1 MKSMRADERTFR
13 RRRANLCV
21 GDRPNTSKY
30 DAYYCNGSGS
40 RSSSTLRLPQHTLFW
55 SLITSPDST
64 FVCTRFP
71 GPLPYINPLC
81 TRRCL
86 KHSPRAIADYCPV
99 FCRSVFSCAPTN
111 LPYWAVVGV
120 TYFDISSHCSL
131 TRTTNS
137 NSLQLSASLST
148 TDCRPWILAV

>member
-1 MKSMRADERTFR
+1 MGRKVHELS
-13 RRRANLCV
+13 
-21 GDRPNTSKY
+21 P
-30 DAYYCNGSGS
+30 YCNGSGS
-40 RSSSTLRLPQHTLFW
+40 RSSSTLRLPQHALIW
-55 SLITSPDST
+55 SLITSPDSD

-120 TYFDISSHCSL
+120 TYFDISSHCSIPAAP
-131 TRTTNS
+131 
-137 NSLQLSASLST
+137 QLRGSTALPARLEEPSSCGSERFIAVLAAATFFIRDSYRACSA
-148 TDCRPWILAV
+148 